1 MDKRHIGYAV
11 NSLGRRIRRGM
22 INIPAIKVNKILTGI
37 QIWVL
42 NFLFRSEG
50 KDVFQRDV
58 ERELNIRRSPA
69 TELLK
74 MMERGGL
81 ICREP
86 VDYDARLKKI
96 VLTAYAEEIRKQ
108 LQAQI
113 RKTETLMTEG
123 FTDEEIE
130 QFFSFVERFKSN
142 LKKCE

>member
-11 NSLGRRIRRGM
+11 NSLGRRISRVM
-22 INIPAIKVNKILTGI
+22 NNIPAIKENKNLTGL

-58 ERELNIRRSPA
+58 EREFNIRRSTA

>member
-11 NSLGRRIRRGM
+11 NSLGRRISRVM
-22 INIPAIKVNKILTGI
+22 NNIPAIKENKNLTGI

-58 ERELNIRRSPA
+58 EREFNIRRSTA

>member
-11 NSLGRRIRRGM
+11 NSLGRHISRVM
-22 INIPAIKVNKILTGI
+22 NNIPAIKENKNLTGI

-58 ERELNIRRSPA
+58 EREFNIRRSTA